1 MRCDTW
7 ATVAELY
14 EPASDAWAASLAFH
28 PDSPVLATLGEE
40 DKVIRIWKLNL
51 AVLLRPMVKPTL
63 LILAA
68 NPVATEAES
77 LKLDEEAEL
86 IRQELAHGGEPGR
99 RYEVQVIPAATPG
112 ELSDYFLHYKPE
124 VVHFAGHGLPGG
136 ELVLVEAGPS
146 RASRPVT
153 AAAVARLFGALP
165 ERPKCLVLNAC
176 YSQELADQLDRWVD
190 CVVGM
195 VREIGDD
202 AAREF
207 ARAFYRSL
215 GHGLDFRQA
224 FELGCVQIDLM
235 ALPDAL
241 VPHFT
246 TREAD
251 LVAVPDAQAERSV
264 RTARPTRT
272 WAEATGGEAK
282 TARPEDVPRVYR
294 VWFGTNRRPIDPAD
308 PSQGFGPE
316 DDRQLYYGTCGVLV
330 PKSHKI
336 GSVGS
341 SWWRRWLR
349 GEDDRLKLQAIE
361 AMATEAFWSS
371 IHNEMALI
379 SHGKRTAVV
388 FIHGYNVAF
397 EAAAIR
403 AAQIGFDLRVP
414 GIMAFYSWP
423 SQASLLGYTA
433 DEATIEASEAFITTF
448 LTDLAACPEVERV
461 HVIAHSMGNRGL
473 LRAVQRIVG
482 RAEEAASVPF
492 GHVVLAA
499 PDVDARVFGDLAAL
513 YLRVARRTTLYASS
527 KDRAL
532 KSSGLIHDAPCAGYT
547 PPVTTVS
554 GIDTVEVSNVDLTFL
569 GHGYFAAARDL
580 LHDLHDLLVNDLPP
594 ERRMGLEPSRDGRYW
609 IIGA

>member
-1 MRCDTW
+1 MPLLPADQVKLYQRLVQVLEQPGKLDELIILLRLNPANLSGRNV
-7 ATVAELY
+7 ATPQLAREIITQLKLRIPPELEALAELIEFSP
-14 EPASDAWAASLAFH
+14 EPPLA
-28 PDSPVLATLGEE
+28 PAPPA
-40 DKVIRIWKLNL
+40 
-51 AVLLRPMVKPTL
+51 PPTPEL
-63 LILAA
+63 PPSVARVGVLILAA
-68 NPVATEAES
+68 NPVATEAEP

-86 IRQELAHGGEPGR
+86 IRQELARGEPGR
-99 RYEVQVIPAATPG
+99 RYEVQAIRAATPG
-112 ELSDYFLHYKPE
+112 ELSDYFLRYKPE

-153 AAAVARLFGALP
+153 AAAVARLFDALP
-165 ERPKCLVLNAC
+165 ERPKCVVLNAC
-176 YSQELADQLDRWVD
+176 YSQELADQLDWRVD

-202 AAREF
+202 DAREF
-207 ARAFYRSL
+207 ARGFYRGL
-215 GHGLDFRQA
+215 GYGLDFRRA
-224 FELGCVQIDLM
+224 FELGCAQIGLM

-246 TREAD
+246 TREAE
-251 LVAVPDAQAERSV
+251 LVAVPDAQAERLV

-282 TARPEDVPRVYR
+282 PARPEDVPRVYR

-308 PSQGFGPE
+308 PSRGFGPE
-316 DDRQLYYGTCGVLV
+316 DDRRLYYGTCRVLV

-371 IHNEMALI
+371 IRNEMALI
-379 SHGKRTAVV
+379 PHGERTAVV

-397 EAAAIR
+397 ETAAIR

-423 SQASLLGYTA
+423 SQAWPTLLGYTA
-433 DEATIEASEAFITTF
+433 DEATVEASEAFITAF
-448 LTDLAACPEVERV
+448 LTDLAASPDVERV

-513 YLRVARRTTLYASS
+513 YPRVARRTTLYASS
-527 KDRAL
+527 KDRA
-532 KSSGLIHDAPCAGYT
+532 
-547 PPVTTVS
+547 
-554 GIDTVEVSNVDLTFL
+554 
-569 GHGYFAAARDL
+569 
-580 LHDLHDLLVNDLPP
+580 
-594 ERRMGLEPSRDGRYW
+594 
-609 IIGA
+609 

>member
-1 MRCDTW
+1 MRWCPTSPPARPTW
-7 ATVAELY
+7 WPCPTRR
-14 EPASDAWAASLAFH
+14 PSD
-28 PDSPVLATLGEE
+28 
-40 DKVIRIWKLNL
+40 
-51 AVLLRPMVKPTL
+51 
-63 LILAA
+63 
-68 NPVATEAES
+68 
-77 LKLDEEAEL
+77 
-86 IRQELAHGGEPGR
+86 QC
-99 RYEVQVIPAATPG
+99 
-112 ELSDYFLHYKPE
+112 
-124 VVHFAGHGLPGG
+124 
-136 ELVLVEAGPS
+136 GP
-146 RASRPVT
+146 
-153 AAAVARLFGALP
+153 
-165 ERPKCLVLNAC
+165 
-176 YSQELADQLDRWVD
+176 
-190 CVVGM
+190 
-195 VREIGDD
+195 
-202 AAREF
+202 
-207 ARAFYRSL
+207 
-215 GHGLDFRQA
+215 
-224 FELGCVQIDLM
+224 
-235 ALPDAL
+235 
-241 VPHFT
+241 
-246 TREAD
+246 
-251 LVAVPDAQAERSV
+251 
-264 RTARPTRT
+264 ARPTRT

-532 KSSGLIHDAPCAGYT
+532 KSSGLIHDAPRAGYT